1 MLSTVENGS
10 RGASKRAKTSQHRQ
24 SLRFLTTRGLWATYV
39 LSPIGCHALA
49 VTNGPRVV
57 KERRDCLSP
66 ISCHLRL
73 QLDSFL
79 TVYLSVVSEQAALL
93 SGGCGAQI
101 PSAVKRYV
109 HRVRVIQRNWR
120 ALSIK
125 MKATLGVWDMQV
137 FVGQLFVVLIL
148 FCCLLCLCTVTSAQ
162 CCCD

>member
-24 SLRFLTTRGLWATYV
+24 SLRFLTTHGLWETCV
-39 LSPIGCHALA
+39 LLLSPIGCHALA

-66 ISCHLRL
+66 IVCHPRL

-137 FVGQLFVVLIL
+137 GQLIVVLIL
-148 FCCLLCLCTVTSAQ
+148 F
-162 CCCD
+162 